1 MRMSAQELHR
11 LLEEVPDTFELVVLS
26 PDAEP
31 DGLLA
36 AWRCAHDEASR
47 ALSAWRR
54 APGPEAFAAFRAAQD
69 RADAAQDA
77 LAVHRS

>member
-26 PDAEP
+26 RDAEP

-36 AWRCAHDEASR
+36 AWRGAHDEASR